1 MRVVV
6 ALGSDALLRPGRVV
20 SADSLGVAVRAA
32 AQVLATIAQGHGL
45 LVTHGRGPQ
54 EALLA
59 QQGPGAANT
68 ANLPINPATGAGEAD
83 VAALLLQELAHQ
95 LGPDR
100 VVRSV
105 WTQAGVNRNDP
116 AFGRP
121 SHALG
126 PLYSQDEAQRLAAS
140 RQWSTAACGA
150 GFRRVVAAPLPVR
163 VCGLAAI
170 EQLLADHVV
179 VVASGGGGKPLAA
192 AVGDLQD
199 QAVDAVVDPDLF
211 SGVLAHAVGADCLIF
226 ATGVPGSIVD
236 PVASGA
242 LLAGPTT
249 PRALAS
255 LHFARGSIGQ
265 QAQAASQFVI
275 DGGQRAAIGSLA
287 QLPALLDGS
296 VGIQVTQAATEPF

>member
-6 ALGSDALLRPGRVV
+6 ALGGDAWLRPGRVV
-20 SADSLGVAVRAA
+20 TTESLGVAVRAA
-32 AQVLATIAQGHGL
+32 AQVLATIAGAHAL
-45 LVTHGRGPQ
+45 IVTHGRGPQ
-54 EALLA
+54 EELLA
-59 QQGPGAANT
+59 RQGPVAAG
-68 ANLPINPATGAGEAD
+68 PVEPSISPATGMGEAE
-83 VAALLLQELAHQ
+83 VAALLLQELARQ

-100 VVRSV
+100 LVRSV
-105 WTQAGVNRNDP
+105 WTQAGVNRSDP

-126 PLYSQDEAQRLAAS
+126 SLYSQDEAQRLAAS
-140 RQWSTAACGA
+140 HQWSTAASGA

-170 EQLLADHVV
+170 EQLLADHAV

-192 AVGDLQD
+192 AFGDLPD
-199 QAVDAVVDPDLF
+199 HAVDAVVDPDLF
-211 SGVLAHAVGADCLIF
+211 SGILAHAIGADCLIF
-226 ATGVPGSIVD
+226 ATGVPGTIAD
-236 PVASGA
+236 PIADGA

-265 QAQAASQFVI
+265 QAHAASQFVI

-296 VGIQVTQAATEPF
+296 AGIQVTQAATEPA